1 MVETA
6 RKRGCGNSAA
16 ALAALRE
23 EAMACRRCPLWKPAT
38 QTVFGEGPAEA
49 KLMLVGEQPGDQED
63 LHGRP
68 FIGPAGQVL
77 DRAMRDAGVDRGEV
91 YLTNAVKHFKFE
103 PRGKRRI
110 HSKPQT
116 TEIEACKWWIDQE
129 RALVRPVV
137 TVMMGASAARSLLG
151 RAVTISGTRGQPI
164 PLDEG
169 GEGWVTIHPSYLL
182 RIREK
187 ADAEREYERF
197 VEDLTQAKA
206 RAEKR

>member
-182 RIREK
+182 RIRET

-206 RAEKR
+206 RAETR